1 MSVKRNKVFGLLAFF
16 ISIYYLDKPFL
27 SALVFFQKI
36 IPGFFFGI
44 RDSLYISSTHVKIIS
59 ANTFWLLC
67 SQTERILS
75 MSDYYISQIY
85 PSDKRANAEVDA
97 LLISEGIRRDAN
109 LDYTCG
115 MYDDEMHIIAT
126 GSCFGNTLRCFA
138 VSHEHQGE
146 GLMNSIVSH
155 LIEFQFSRGNTHLF
169 LYTKCNSAKFF
180 GDLGFYEIARIEGQ
194 IVFMENR
201 KTGFQNYLSSLA
213 KDPLP
218 EKYAPD
224 LYKTVT
230 DTNAY
235 PPKKVAALVMNANP
249 FTLGHQ
255 YLVEK
260 AAAENDLLHLFI
272 VSEDASLVPFQVRK
286 RLVMEGTAHLKN
298 ICYHDSGPYIIS
310 NATFPSYFQKDE
322 NAVIESHAMLDL
334 TVFTQIAKTLGI
346 TRRYVGEEPTSL
358 VTGIYNQI
366 MSEKLPKQGIECII
380 VPRKTCEDTPISAS
394 NVRLALQNDNFDTLA
409 KLVPQTTLNYFR
421 SPEAAPVIERIKKQQ
436 NVIHY

>member
-1 MSVKRNKVFGLLAFF
+1 
-16 ISIYYLDKPFL
+16 
-27 SALVFFQKI
+27 
-36 IPGFFFGI
+36 
-44 RDSLYISSTHVKIIS
+44 
-59 ANTFWLLC
+59 
-67 SQTERILS
+67 

-85 PSDKRANAEVDA
+85 PSDKRANDEVDA
-97 LLISEGIRRDAN
+97 LLISEEIRRDAN

-180 GDLGFYEIARIEGQ
+180 GDLGFYEIARIDGQ

-201 KTGFQNYLSSLA
+201 KTGFQNYLRTFA
-213 KDPLP
+213 KDALP
-218 EKYAPD
+218 EGLTAETP
-224 LYKTVT
+224 T
-230 DTNAY
+230 
-235 PPKKVAALVMNANP
+235 KKIAALVMNANP

-260 AAAENDLLHLFI
+260 AADENDLLHLFI
-272 VSEDASLVPFQVRK
+272 VSEDASLVPFKIRK
-286 RLVMEGTAHLKN
+286 QLVMKGTAHLKN

-334 TVFTQIAKTLGI
+334 TVFTQIAKVLGI

-358 VTGIYNQI
+358 VTGIYNRI
-366 MSEKLPKQGIECII
+366 MSEKLPEQGIECIV

-394 NVRLALQNDNFDTLA
+394 NVRLALQNGDYDTLS
-409 KLVPQTTLNYFR
+409 KLVPQTTLDYR
-421 SPEAAPVIERIKKQQ
+421 KSPEAIPVIERIRQQ
-436 NVIHY
+436 ENVIHY

>member
-1 MSVKRNKVFGLLAFF
+1 MSE
-16 ISIYYLDKPFL
+16 YY
-27 SALVFFQKI
+27 V
-36 IPGFFFGI
+36 
-44 RDSLYISSTHVKIIS
+44 
-59 ANTFWLLC
+59 
-67 SQTERILS
+67 
-75 MSDYYISQIY
+75 SQIY

-97 LLISEGIRRDAN
+97 LLVSEGIRRDAN

-115 MYDDEMHIIAT
+115 MYDEEMHIIAT

-138 VSHEHQGE
+138 VSHDHQGE

-155 LIEFQFSRGNTHLF
+155 LIEVQFARGNTHLF
-169 LYTKCNSAKFF
+169 LYTKCSSAKFF

-201 KTGFQNYLSSLA
+201 RSGFKDYLKNLT
-213 KDPLP
+213 KDALP
-218 EKYAPD
+218 AG
-224 LYKTVT
+224 YKNVGS
-230 DTNAY
+230 
-235 PPKKVAALVMNANP
+235 PQKVAALVMNANP

-286 RLVMEGTAHLKN
+286 QLVIEGTSHLKN

-334 TVFTQIAKTLGI
+334 TVFTQIAETLGI

-366 MSEKLPKQGIECII
+366 MSEKLPEQGIACII
-380 VPRKTCEDTPISAS
+380 VPRKACDNVPISAS
-394 NVRLALQNDNFDTLA
+394 NVRLALQNDDFDTLA
-409 KLVPQTTLNYFR
+409 KLVPATTLGYFK
-421 SPEAAPVIERIKKQQ
+421 STAAAPVIERIKNQK